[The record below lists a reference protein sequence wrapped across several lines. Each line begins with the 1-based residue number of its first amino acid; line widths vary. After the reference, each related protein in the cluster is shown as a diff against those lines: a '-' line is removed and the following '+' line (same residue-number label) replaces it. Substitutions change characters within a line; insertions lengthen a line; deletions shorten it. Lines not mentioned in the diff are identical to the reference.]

1 MLAEYNNE
9 LSQQRSGISENSQ
22 PSSAASGSSGS
33 SGLCRHLDGAVY
45 ISACATKMD
54 TIVFMHK
61 WSVAQFSVQQ
71 ELSSPGD
78 FIESNIFGSTDHDY
92 RFRLKLFPCGKDEEC
107 RGYLSLFLQIFK
119 CPSAKLRFRVNFYIE
134 AADGPRGCA
143 LNKNVVTINRGG
155 IVTAS
160 KFFSTETLKSRVA
173 KFLPDD
179 VLTVGVELTV
189 YGDQNSTEVEPDL
202 DVLYGYSGSSTLGV
216 SLGVSDEV
224 RARLDPNFMGRDFGQ
239 LLESGDFSDFSL
251 NVGRR
256 SFKCHKAILSARSPF
271 FQAMFRDQTN
281 QESLRG
287 EVNLEDITPETMAC
301 ILEYIYKDNCSE
313 SSKRTLEILAAAD
326 RFCLDRLKSLCQE
339 ALAKDLSPNNFC
351 ERLRAADLYNAPIL
365 KWKILNLLQKHR
377 NYIVDN
383 EDWVALENECPY
395 LAATVARH
403 VLTTD
408 NVGNVLSSSATN
420 MSNSSQYN
428 EAVSVKRPRFG

>member
-1 MLAEYNNE
+1 MLTEYSNE
-9 LSQQRSGISENSQ
+9 LSQQRAGGMENSQ
-22 PSSAASGSSGS
+22 SSSGTCGS
-33 SGLCRHLDGAVY
+33 GGNSGLCRHLDGAVY

-61 WSVAQFSVQQ
+61 WSVAQFSAQQ

-78 FIESNIFGSTDHDY
+78 FIESNIFGSTDYDY

-189 YGDQNSTEVEPDL
+189 YGDHNCTDLEPDL
-202 DVLYGYSGSSTLGV
+202 DVFCGNSGSSTSGIPLGI
-216 SLGVSDEV
+216 SDEV
-224 RARLDPNFMGRDFGQ
+224 RTRPDPHFMGRDLGQ
-239 LLESGDFSDFSL
+239 LLDSGDFSDFTL
-251 NVGRR
+251 HVGRR

-271 FQAMFRDQTN
+271 FQAMFRDQHN
-281 QESLRG
+281 QESLSG

-301 ILEYIYKDNCSE
+301 VLEYIYSDNCSE
-313 SSKRTLEILAAAD
+313 SSKRTIEILAAAD
-326 RFCLDRLKSLCQE
+326 RFCLDRLKNLCQE
-339 ALAKDLSPNNFC
+339 ALVRDLSPNNFC
-351 ERLRAADLYNAPIL
+351 ERLRAADMYNASIL

-377 NYIVDN
+377 NYIIDN

-403 VLTTD
+403 MLSTD
-408 NVGNVLSSSATN
+408 SIGNILSSSTAH
-420 MSNSSQYN
+420 MSNSNQYN
-428 EAVSVKRPRFG
+428 EAISIKRPRLG

>member
-9 LSQQRSGISENSQ
+9 LSQRAGVTESSQ
-22 PSSAASGSSGS
+22 SSSGSSGS
-33 SGLCRHLDGAVY
+33 DSGNGLCRHLDGAVY
-45 ISACATKMD
+45 ISACSTKMD

-61 WSVAQFSVQQ
+61 WNVSQFSVQQ

-78 FIESNIFGSTDHDY
+78 FIESNVFGSTDHDY

-189 YGDQNSTEVEPDL
+189 YGDQNSTEIEPDL
-202 DVLYGYSGSSTLGV
+202 DLIYGNSGSSTSGI
-216 SLGVSDEV
+216 SSGISDEV
-224 RARLDPNFMGRDFGQ
+224 RTRLDPHFMGRDLGQ
-239 LLESGDFSDFSL
+239 LLDNGDFSDFTL
-251 NVGRR
+251 HVGRR

-281 QESLRG
+281 QESVSG
-287 EVNLEDITPETMAC
+287 EVNLEDIAAETMAYV
-301 ILEYIYKDNCSE
+301 LEYIYKDTCSD

-326 RFCLDRLKSLCQE
+326 RFCLDRLKNLCQE
-339 ALAKDLSPNNFC
+339 ALIKDLSPNNFC
-351 ERLRAADLYNAPIL
+351 ERLRAADLYNAPVL

-395 LAATVARH
+395 LAATVIRH
-403 VLTTD
+403 ILTTD
-408 NVGNVLSSSATN
+408 SVGNML
-420 MSNSSQYN
+420 SNSTTTLNNSNQYN
-428 EAVSVKRPRFG
+428 EAVSGKRPRLG

>member
-1 MLAEYNNE
+1 MLAEYSRE
-9 LSQQRSGISENSQ
+9 LSQQRAGAAENSQ
-22 PSSAASGSSGS
+22 LSSGTSGSGS
-33 SGLCRHLDGAVY
+33 NSGLCRHLDGAVY

-61 WSVAQFSVQQ
+61 WSVAQFSAQQ

-78 FIESNIFGSTDHDY
+78 FIESNMFGSIDNDY

-160 KFFSTETLKSRVA
+160 KFFSTETLKSRVT

-189 YGDQNSTEVEPDL
+189 YGDYSCTDIEPDL
-202 DVLYGYSGSSTLGV
+202 DVFCGNSNSSTPGIALGI
-216 SLGVSDEV
+216 GDEV
-224 RARLDPNFMGRDFGQ
+224 RTRPEPHFMGRDLGQ
-239 LLESGDFSDFSL
+239 LLDSGDFSDFTL
-251 NVGRR
+251 HVGRR

-271 FQAMFRDQTN
+271 FQAMFRDQSN
-281 QESLRG
+281 QESLSG
-287 EVNLEDITPETMAC
+287 EVNLEDVTPETMAC
-301 ILEYIYKDNCSE
+301 VLEYIYKDNCSE

-339 ALAKDLSPNNFC
+339 ALIRDLSPNNFC
-351 ERLRAADLYNAPIL
+351 ERLRAADMYNASVL

-383 EDWVALENECPY
+383 EDWVTLENECPY

-403 VLTTD
+403 MLSTD
-408 NVGNVLSSSATN
+408 SVGNILSSSIAN
-420 MSNSSQYN
+420 MSNSNHYN
-428 EAVSVKRPRFG
+428 EAMSVKRPRLG

>member
-9 LSQQRSGISENSQ
+9 LSQRAGVTESSQ
-22 PSSAASGSSGS
+22 SSSGSSGS
-33 SGLCRHLDGAVY
+33 DSGNGLCRHLDGAVY
-45 ISACATKMD
+45 ISACSTKMD

-61 WSVAQFSVQQ
+61 WNVSQFSVQQ

-78 FIESNIFGSTDHDY
+78 FIESNVFGSTDHDY

-189 YGDQNSTEVEPDL
+189 YGDQNSTEIEPDL
-202 DVLYGYSGSSTLGV
+202 DLIYGNSGSSTSGI
-216 SLGVSDEV
+216 SSGISDEV
-224 RARLDPNFMGRDFGQ
+224 RTRLDPHFMELDKLPTVVDFHYLIISGRDLGQ
-239 LLESGDFSDFSL
+239 LLDNGDFSDFTL
-251 NVGRR
+251 HVGRR

-281 QESLRG
+281 QESVSG
-287 EVNLEDITPETMAC
+287 EVNLEDIAAETMAYV
-301 ILEYIYKDNCSE
+301 LEYIYKDTCSD

-326 RFCLDRLKSLCQE
+326 RFCLDRLKNLCQE
-339 ALAKDLSPNNFC
+339 ALIKDLSPNNFC
-351 ERLRAADLYNAPIL
+351 ERLRAADLYNAPVL

-383 EDWVALENECPY
+383 E
-395 LAATVARH
+395 
-403 VLTTD
+403 
-408 NVGNVLSSSATN
+408 
-420 MSNSSQYN
+420 
-428 EAVSVKRPRFG
+428 